1 MAHPN
6 ISRVFS
12 KLGFFYIDEK
22 HDRVLVGHL
31 REYMI
36 EAITL
41 DEYGAVAEGPYADL
55 VRKAI
60 TALEL
65 YDAKADQAVYGN
77 PAMRE
82 SFFELIAEESGL
94 APEVVSILTR

>member
-41 DEYGAVAEGPYADL
+41 DEHGIVADGPYADL

-65 YDAKADQAVYGN
+65 YDAKADQMAFES

-82 SFFELIAEESGL
+82 RFFEKIAKESGL